1 MPKNTSRVML
11 LKHEF
16 LTVMYPTTMLII
28 PSEQDREEKIY

>member
-1 MPKNTSRVML
+1 MPKNTSRVKL

-28 PSEQDREEKIY
+28 PREKAREEKMY